1 MEHRVGQLKYVY
13 SNYNNNFEN
22 DILDL
27 IEEMKVLSEDYKKKY
42 SDETSSLISN
52 MLLQYFL
59 IQYSDTNKGIVSK
72 STINSMDKLIKEYS
86 QITLAELDEN
96 KIKFIEI
103 ENNVL
108 PFIIIFYCYF
118 NFYSLIDIFYYR
130 KY

>member
-59 IQYSDTNKGIVSK
+59 IQYSDTN
-72 STINSMDKLIKEYS
+72 
-86 QITLAELDEN
+86 
-96 KIKFIEI
+96 
-103 ENNVL
+103 
-108 PFIIIFYCYF
+108 
-118 NFYSLIDIFYYR
+118 
-130 KY
+130 